1 MNRFDRRARA
11 AALALAA
18 LLVVGGAWTLSLQ
31 AGAPSAQTPA
41 APAVTKEPAARGDN
55 APLGEAAPRDLCSLR
70 TGHAGCTGADE
81 TQPAQLKVGPP
92 TKPPLIRPV
101 WPRVGLEVLVD
112 GRPLPTIR
120 HEGRT
125 YLPVPRLGLEYE
137 IRVSNHGPRR
147 IAALVSVDGLSVING
162 QPASEASPGYVVAA
176 QGQIRIK
183 GWRRDLETVAVFRFV
198 ERDKSY
204 AALMGH
210 PEKVG
215 TISLLAIEEQV
226 VWPRGELERKAAAAQ
241 AYGKGGNVGTEYGR
255 EIPSGAYYGP
265 FLRSANRWTVT
276 LYYDT
281 PQGLRAA
288 GIPLDLVPPGPSPL
302 TPEFA
307 PPPPGYKG
315 K

>member
-1 MNRFDRRARA
+1 MNRVYGRARVT
-11 AALALAA
+11 ALTLAA
-18 LLVVGGAWTLSLQ
+18 LLVFGGAWAVSLG
-31 AGAPSAQTPA
+31 AGATSAKSPVG
-41 APAVTKEPAARGDN
+41 PAVTKELAARGDN
-55 APLGEAAPRDLCSLR
+55 APLGGAAQ
-70 TGHAGCTGADE
+70 AGADE
-81 TQPAQLKVGPP
+81 TQPAQLKIGPP
-92 TKPPLIRPV
+92 RKPPLIRPV
-101 WPRVGLEVLVD
+101 WPRVALEILVD

-120 HEGRT
+120 YEGRT

-147 IAALVSVDGLSVING
+147 LAALVSVDGLSIING
-162 QPASEASPGYVVAA
+162 QPASDASPGYVVAA

-183 GWRRDLETVAVFRFV
+183 GWRRDLETVAAFRFV
-198 ERDKSY
+198 EREKSY

-215 TISLLAIEEQV
+215 TITLLGIEEQV
-226 VWPRGELERKAAAAQ
+226 VWTRDALERGATAAKQ

-255 EIPSGAYYGP
+255 EIASGAYYVP

-276 LYYDT
+276 LHYDT
-281 PQGLRAA
+281 PEALRAA
-288 GIPLDLVPPGPSPL
+288 GVPFDLLPPVPAPIN
-302 TPEFA
+302 PEFA